1 MAVYSVGEIAEKIN
15 AQAREI
21 APDLLPNGRL
31 SQCRTKWMFS
41 GIPDTGKSESAWVH
55 LSGAKIGKWFDMGNA
70 APGEDKG
77 DILDLLQLK
86 LGLADK
92 RAAIE
97 EAKQRLGLVDDWKPG
112 KPAKL
117 PPEELQR
124 RADEARAR
132 AEARE
137 AEAEKER
144 AAKARGAKALYL
156 RGSPIAGTW
165 AERYLMGRG
174 IEAGAKWP
182 GVLRFHS
189 EVYLREE
196 GCKVPAMLAAVYR
209 ADGVQI
215 GTHRTFLAN
224 EGGRIVKARVDRPKR
239 VLGSVW
245 GGFIPIS
252 KGSSAKSMRDMPEGE
267 PVYVTEGIED
277 ALVVRMMM
285 PGARIVAA
293 YSLGNVGAIVLP
305 AAARRLVIVCDRD
318 SNAKAQEQL
327 ERSIAQQQA
336 RGLDVQLVMPPE
348 EWGGVPIKDINDWWL
363 ALKAQ
368 GARARQ
374 SGDTRGVA

>member
-1 MAVYSVGEIAEKIN
+1 MAFHSVAEIAEKIN
-15 AQAREI
+15 GQAREI
-21 APDLLPNGRL
+21 APDLLPNGRF

-55 LSGAKIGKWFDMGNA
+55 LAGPKIGKWFDMGNA

-97 EAKQRLGLVDDWKPG
+97 EAKARLGIQDDWKPG
-112 KPAKL
+112 KPARL
-117 PPEELQR
+117 SPEELQR

-137 AEAEKER
+137 AAAEKDR

-156 RGSPIAGTW
+156 RGGPIAATW
-165 AERYLMGRG
+165 ADRYLKARG
-174 IEAGAKWP
+174 IEEGDKWP
-182 GVLRFHS
+182 GVLRFHP

-209 ADGVQI
+209 ADGEQI

-224 EGGRIVKARVDRPKR
+224 EGGRIIKARVDRPKR

-252 KGSSAKSMRDMPEGE
+252 KGSSRKSMRDMPEGE

-285 PGARIVAA
+285 PAARIVAA

-318 SNAKAQEQL
+318 SKAAAQEQL

-336 RGLDVQLVMPPE
+336 RGLDVRIVMPPASC
-348 EWGGVPIKDINDWWL
+348 GGVAIKDINDWWL

-368 GARARQ
+368 GQR
-374 SGDTRGVA
+374 SNVRGVA